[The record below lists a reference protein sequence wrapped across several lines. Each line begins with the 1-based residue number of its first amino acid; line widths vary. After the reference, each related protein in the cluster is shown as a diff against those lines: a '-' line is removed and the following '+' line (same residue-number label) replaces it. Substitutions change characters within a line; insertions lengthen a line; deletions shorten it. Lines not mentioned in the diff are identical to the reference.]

1 MGLFFVRREVVMQQ
15 WYQCPRCG
23 AQLSYGAQFCVNC
36 GQPLN
41 WQQPQ
46 PPQQQYQ
53 QTPQYQQQAP
63 PSYQQSSSI
72 CVNCQHQNYHG
83 VDHNGEATVR
93 CQSCSTVYNVKTY
106 QVRAKGGRR
115 DRASGIKS
123 YSIRVK
129 EPDRDE
135 TLLEFDSLR
144 EIEMRSGDWITGS
157 YFEGRLKYLSNQ
169 TIRQYWDVQYGLE
182 SPKKK
187 SKLGIILLVLGIILL
202 ASVGSCVVCVVLPGS
217 SDVTS
222 PETPSS
228 TSPPAT
234 QTPPATF
241 TPIVKS
247 GTDSLTTTPFTITT
261 DEWIIDWSY
270 STSDPDL
277 AIFGFFI
284 YPRGETEVYTE
295 AVLFPEATSGS
306 TYSYAGPGEY
316 YIKTNVANI
325 DGWEITIRPAN

>member
-1 MGLFFVRREVVMQQ
+1 MQM
-15 WYQCPRCG
+15 YQCPRCG
-23 AQLSYGAQFCVNC
+23 AQVAFGVRFCGNC
-36 GQPLN
+36 QTPLN
-41 WQQPQ
+41 WPTQQQPQ
-46 PPQQQYQ
+46 PPQQPYQ
-53 QTPQYQQQAP
+53 QTPQYQQQP
-63 PSYQQSSSI
+63 PQYQQ
-72 CVNCQHQNYHG
+72 QPPQ
-83 VDHNGEATVR
+83 
-93 CQSCSTVYNVKTY
+93 Y
-106 QVRAKGGRR
+106 QQP
-115 DRASGIKS
+115 
-123 YSIRVK
+123 
-129 EPDRDE
+129 EP
-135 TLLEFDSLR
+135 
-144 EIEMRSGDWITGS
+144 
-157 YFEGRLKYLSNQ
+157 
-169 TIRQYWDVQYGLE
+169 
-182 SPKKK
+182 PKKK

-228 TSPPAT
+228 TS
-234 QTPPATF
+234 PPATF

-284 YPRGETEVYTE
+284 YPRGETELYTE

>member
-1 MGLFFVRREVVMQQ
+1 MLIILGIVLFLGFAGIMGIIFLPTILWGMRHHKKEAYKILSGGERNKLDATIKFLSSLQDEESRELVRKLMRLKEGGYEMQQ

-23 AQLSYGAQFCVNC
+23 AQVAFGVRFCGNC
-36 GQPLN
+36 QTPLN
-41 WQQPQ
+41 WPTQQQPQ

-53 QTPQYQQQAP
+53 QPQYQQPYQQTPQYQQQP
-63 PSYQQSSSI
+63 LQYQQP
-72 CVNCQHQNYHG
+72 
-83 VDHNGEATVR
+83 
-93 CQSCSTVYNVKTY
+93 
-106 QVRAKGGRR
+106 
-115 DRASGIKS
+115 
-123 YSIRVK
+123 
-129 EPDRDE
+129 EP
-135 TLLEFDSLR
+135 
-144 EIEMRSGDWITGS
+144 
-157 YFEGRLKYLSNQ
+157 
-169 TIRQYWDVQYGLE
+169 
-182 SPKKK
+182 PKKK
-187 SKLGIILLVLGIILL
+187 SKLGLILLGVILFAL
-202 ASVGSCVVCVVLPGS
+202 AAVGSCVVCVMQPGS